1 MAETKTRYGIP
12 VGPDGYVPEN
22 ELIKHFERTMAR
34 KQREYDERRSAAELS
49 GEKMPNISLAKRDYD
64 NTSDTV
70 IPLKCK
76 PEQVAAWWRDPT
88 CCDVQDIDT
97 AGAPKVNIPSGMTPG
112 QKREQGRIKVVST
125 PSEEQKFRRELA
137 MTYSP
142 EDIRKFAACH
152 PTVAIKPTGVG
163 YSGRYI
169 PSRDRIELDRKD
181 GLNQGTI
188 AHEGGHLLRNRDLD
202 RKNVITKFN
211 RDSIGIE
218 ESCTVAEQMAR
229 SDKPDYTGYYMS
241 VAVYD
246 DRKHAWRRPTPSEAR
261 RMADEDH
268 LLFTYGRGKGLK
280 GEEALRSV
288 EQNWENS
295 HISRLFIDG
304 GMAVNVMARIYGN
317 VRPVSM
323 AKPRTERERDEA
335 SKIEVTNATAG
346 KPGVAEAGRQ
356 VKQMTLFRKRSVRDS
371 NVRSQHSCSPQE
383 PVELVCRCVV
393 EQFIGTIGEFHK
405 ILLAQIGRLIHEC
418 QRCEVHVC
426 FQTER

>member
-12 VGPDGYVPEN
+12 VGPDGFVPEA
-22 ELIKHFERTMAR
+22 ELLKHFNSVMSHR
-34 KQREYDERRSAAELS
+34 QREYDMEREAAMLR
-49 GEKMPNISLAKRDYD
+49 GERMPRMNLAKRDYD
-64 NTSDTV
+64 STSDTV
-70 IPLKCK
+70 IPLKCT
-76 PEQVAAWWRDPT
+76 PEQVAAWWRDPA

-97 AGAPKVNIPSGMTPG
+97 AGAPKVNVPSGMTPE
-112 QKREQGRIKVVST
+112 QKREQGKIKVIAT
-125 PSEEQKFRRELA
+125 PSEEQKFRRELV

-142 EDIRKFAACH
+142 EDIRKFAASH

-163 YSGRYI
+163 YVGRYI

-188 AHEGGHLLRNRDLD
+188 AHEGGHMLRNTDPD

-211 RDSIGIE
+211 RNSIGIE

-246 DRKHAWRRPTPSEAR
+246 ERKHAWRKPTPSEAR

-280 GEEALRSV
+280 GDEALRSV
-288 EQNWENS
+288 EQNWERS

-304 GMAVNVMARIYGN
+304 GMAVNVMARMYGN

-323 AKPRTERERDEA
+323 AKPRTEKERE
-335 SKIEVTNATAG
+335 EVAKAEVNNATAG
-346 KPGVAEAGRQ
+346 KPGVVEFGRKTRQ
-356 VKQMTLFRKRSVRDS
+356 TTLF
-371 NVRSQHSCSPQE
+371 
-383 PVELVCRCVV
+383 
-393 EQFIGTIGEFHK
+393 
-405 ILLAQIGRLIHEC
+405 GR
-418 QRCEVHVC
+418 
-426 FQTER
+426 T

>member
-12 VGPDGYVPEN
+12 VGPDGYVPES

-97 AGAPKVNIPSGMTPG
+97 AGAPKVNIPSGMTPE

-142 EDIRKFAACH
+142 EDIRKFTACH

-169 PSRDRIELDRKD
+169 PSRDRIELDRND

-188 AHEGGHLLRNRDLD
+188 AHEGGHLLRRTDPDRSSILTKSNR
-202 RKNVITKFN
+202 I
-211 RDSIGIE
+211 SGIE

-246 DRKHAWRRPTPSEAR
+246 EKKHVWRKPTRSQAR
-261 RMADEDH
+261 RMAEEDH
-268 LLFTYGRGKGLK
+268 MLFTCGRGKGLK
-280 GEEALRSV
+280 GDEALKSV
-288 EQNWENS
+288 ERNWEKS
-295 HISRLFIDG
+295 HISRMFIDG
-304 GMAVNVMARIYGN
+304 GMAVNVMARTYGN
-317 VRPVSM
+317 VKPVSM
-323 AKPRTERERDEA
+323 AKPRSEKEKSE
-335 SKIEVTNATAG
+335 SKVVAVTNATAG
-346 KPGVAEAGRQ
+346 MPGIAMASKRT
-356 VKQMTLFRKRSVRDS
+356 KQTTLIRRR
-371 NVRSQHSCSPQE
+371 
-383 PVELVCRCVV
+383 
-393 EQFIGTIGEFHK
+393 G
-405 ILLAQIGRLIHEC
+405 
-418 QRCEVHVC
+418 
-426 FQTER
+426 

>member
-1 MAETKTRYGIP
+1 MADGPKTRYGIP
-12 VGPDGYVPEN
+12 VGPDGYVPEA
-22 ELIKHFERTMAR
+22 ELIKHFNTVMAR
-34 KQREYDERRSAAELS
+34 RQREYDERREIAALA
-49 GEKMPNISLAKRDYD
+49 GERMPRINLAKRDYD
-64 NTSDTV
+64 STSDTV
-70 IPLKCK
+70 IPLKCT

-97 AGAPKVNIPSGMTPG
+97 AGVPKVNIPSGMTPE
-112 QKREQGRIKVVST
+112 QKREQGKIKVIAT
-125 PSEEQKFRRELA
+125 PSEEQKFRRELV

-142 EDIRKFAACH
+142 EDIRKFAASH

-188 AHEGGHLLRNRDLD
+188 AHEGGHMLRNTDPD
-202 RKNVITKFN
+202 RKDVITKFN
-211 RDSIGIE
+211 RHSIGIE

-246 DRKHAWRRPTPSEAR
+246 NRKHAWRKPTVAEAR

-280 GEEALRSV
+280 GDEALRSV
-288 EQNWENS
+288 EQNWEKS

-304 GMAVNVMARIYGN
+304 GMAVNVMARMYGN
-317 VRPVSM
+317 VRPISM
-323 AKPRTERERDEA
+323 AKSRTKGQKEA
-335 SKIEVTNATAG
+335 AENLMVTNATAG
-346 KPGVAEAGRQ
+346 KPGVAVPANRIRQ
-356 VKQMTLFRKRSVRDS
+356 TTLFRRSS
-371 NVRSQHSCSPQE
+371 
-383 PVELVCRCVV
+383 
-393 EQFIGTIGEFHK
+393 
-405 ILLAQIGRLIHEC
+405 A
-418 QRCEVHVC
+418 
-426 FQTER
+426 